1 MEPRNPYRLS
11 QPVQPTSK
19 SDKEIKIM
27 EPFIIMALY
36 IPNSRGE
43 IKVSLSVEGD
53 APISEDISDMVR
65 RYMTRVRAVSS
76 PVSEHL
82 DIMLGMIREAGYKPD
97 MSKQVTC
104 DGVITGWM
112 IQFYCA

>member
-1 MEPRNPYRLS
+1 
-11 QPVQPTSK
+11 
-19 SDKEIKIM
+19 M

-97 MSKQVTC
+97 MSKQVTY

>member
-1 MEPRNPYRLS
+1 
-11 QPVQPTSK
+11 
-19 SDKEIKIM
+19 M

-97 MSKQVTC
+97 LSKQVTC